1 MATFWQLTSCIRRRS
16 GMVCFAEPDLSNS
29 PPCGRVRSD
38 CLLAQIPTRLT
49 PCGPLSSAY
58 KVTWKLAR
66 PTRFERVTFA
76 FGGQT
81 QTTTLS
87 STDEQRFPDAASWEE
102 SLISIEAIV
111 NAFMFLYGQLVIEV
125 EVRTSREK
133 W

>member
-1 MATFWQLTSCIRRRS
+1 
-16 GMVCFAEPDLSNS
+16 
-29 PPCGRVRSD
+29 
-38 CLLAQIPTRLT
+38 
-49 PCGPLSSAY
+49 
-58 KVTWKLAR
+58 
-66 PTRFERVTFA
+66 VTFA